1 MLKIGEEDKKLIKTN
16 GKVFQAEGTAWMMFC
31 SWRRM
36 EIGKSQK
43 LESEVTYFTVNYR
56 VH

>member
-1 MLKIGEEDKKLIKTN
+1 MLEIGGEDKKLIKTN

-43 LESEVTYFTVNYR
+43 LESEDR
-56 VH
+56 